1 MTQPGSM
8 DPFSTFLNVNRET
21 GAEPAPDATPAAT
34 PDADP
39 AEPDAGATRADVLR
53 ALLALRPGGDPVP
66 LRDLSREL
74 GVRTTRVAVVVAGL
88 DGEHLVTIGAGDDD
102 DLVRLTDA
110 GIAAAG
116 AVTDEV
122 S

>member
-8 DPFSTFLNVNRET
+8 DPFSTFLNVDRDT
-21 GAEPAPDATPAAT
+21 GDEPAAT
-34 PDADP
+34 PATTST
-39 AEPDAGATRADVLR
+39 EPDAGATRADVLR
-53 ALLALRPGGDPVP
+53 ALLALQPGGGPVP

-74 GVRTTRVAVVVAGL
+74 GVRTTQLAVVVAGL
-88 DGEHLVTIGAGDDD
+88 DEEHLVTIGAADDD

-110 GIAAAG
+110 GVAAAG

>member
-8 DPFSTFLNVNRET
+8 DPFSTFLNVDRDAS
-21 GAEPAPDATPAAT
+21 AEPAGTPAAEPAAT
-34 PDADP
+34 S
-39 AEPDAGATRADVLR
+39 AEPGVTRADVLR
-53 ALLALRPGGDPVP
+53 ALLALQPGGGPVP

-74 GVRTTRVAVVVAGL
+74 GVRTTRVAVLLAGL
-88 DGEHLVTIGAGDDD
+88 DEEDLVTIGAAADD

-110 GIAAAG
+110 GVAAAR
-116 AVTDEV
+116 AVTDGV

>member
-8 DPFSTFLNVNRET
+8 DPFSTFLNVDRDSS
-21 GAEPAPDATPAAT
+21 AEPAGTPAAT
-34 PDADP
+34 S
-39 AEPDAGATRADVLR
+39 AEPGVTRADVLR
-53 ALLALRPGGDPVP
+53 ALFARQPGGGPVP

-74 GVRTTRVAVVVAGL
+74 GVRTTQVAVLVAGL
-88 DGEHLVTIGAGDDD
+88 DEEDLVTIGAAADD

-110 GIAAAG
+110 GVAAAR
-116 AVTDEV
+116 AVTDGV

>member
-8 DPFSTFLNVNRET
+8 DPFSTFLNVNRDATAEAAAT
-21 GAEPAPDATPAAT
+21 SAEPAATS
-34 PDADP
+34 
-39 AEPDAGATRADVLR
+39 AEPGVTRADVLR
-53 ALLALRPGGDPVP
+53 ALLALQPGGGPVP

-74 GVRTTRVAVVVAGL
+74 GVRTTQVAVLVAGL
-88 DGEHLVTIGAGDDD
+88 DEEHLVTIGATADD
-102 DLVRLTDA
+102 DLVQLTDA
-110 GIAAAG
+110 GVAAAG